1 MRGPVHAVAM
11 KSHHQIYIHD
21 NLEVM
26 RNLPE
31 NSVDL
36 IYLDPP
42 FHSKRMYEAPIGT
55 KSEGA
60 KFHDVWRMS
69 DVKDHWFGELSEQ
82 FPSLGE
88 FIASVIILQGKFA
101 RTQNDLAA
109 YLIFMGIRLVEMKWL
124 LKDSGSIYLH
134 CDPTAGHYLKVMMDF
149 VFGAKN
155 FRNEIVWS
163 YKSGGASPKTF
174 AKKHDTIIYYAKNA
188 RHVAFFP
195 MKEKSYN
202 RELKPYRF
210 KDVEEHKDETGWH
223 TFVNMKDV
231 WPIDMV
237 GRTSKERTGYP
248 TQKPIALLERIIKAS
263 SREGDLVLDPFC
275 GCATTNVVS
284 AMLGRDSIGIDV
296 SQRAGQLIKERLESH
311 KAEHPLGTINET
323 VNVEYQCPAVPRS
336 RQRARVV
343 LDYAKPGGAAKR
355 EYASAV
361 EKKAARRADWSARKG
376 ICPGCREFVHFRFT
390 ELDRVVPGGKGG
402 TYTPDNTR
410 FLCTD
415 CTRNKKDEHLTDDM
429 LYKNYLTRKRAE
441 EQADKLAS
449 CDVKTVR

>member
-1 MRGPVHAVAM
+1 M

-31 NSVDL
+31 QSVDL

-42 FHSKRMYEAPIGT
+42 FNSKRMYEAPIGT

-82 FPSLGE
+82 YPALGE
-88 FIASVIILQGKFA
+88 FIASVIIMQGKLA
-101 RTQNDLAA
+101 KNRSDLAA
-109 YLIFMGIRLVEMKWL
+109 YLIFMGIRLAEMKWL

-134 CDPTAGHYLKVMMDF
+134 CDPTAGHYLKIMMDY

-155 FRNEIVWS
+155 FCNEIVWS
-163 YKSGGASPKTF
+163 YKSGGASMKTF
-174 AKKHDTIIYYAKNA
+174 AKKHDVIFYYAKNA
-188 RHVAFFP
+188 KNVAFFP

-202 RELKPYRF
+202 RGLKPYQF
-210 KDVEEHKDETGWH
+210 KDVEEYEDETGWY
-223 TFVNMKDV
+223 TLVNMKDV
-231 WPIDMV
+231 WTIDMV

-248 TQKPIALLERIIKAS
+248 TQKPVALLERIIQAS
-263 SREGDLVLDPFC
+263 SRGGDLVLDPFC

-284 AMLGRDSIGIDV
+284 AMLGRNSIGVDV
-296 SQRAGQLIKERLESH
+296 SRLAGKLIHDRLQSY
-311 KAEHPLGTINET
+311 KDRHPLVTLNET
-323 VNVEYQCPAVPRS
+323 VKVEYKCPAVPRS
-336 RQRARVV
+336 RRRPRVV
-343 LDYAKPGGAAKR
+343 LDYAKPKGPAQR
-355 EYASAV
+355 EYATAA
-361 EKKAARRADWSARKG
+361 EKKAARRADWSARNG

-390 ELDRVVPGGKGG
+390 ELDRRVPGAEGGK
-402 TYTPDNTR
+402 YTPDNTR

-415 CTRNKKDEHLTDDM
+415 CNRNKKDEYLSDDA
-429 LYKNYLTRKRAE
+429 LYQNYLKRKRAE
-441 EQADKLAS
+441 QEADRRAS
-449 CDVKTVR
+449 SAAG